1 VLDGLNSD
9 DREDMGELVQEV
21 CERLE

>member
-9 DREDMGELVQEV
+9 DREDMGGLVQEV